1 MQTEVSPSDLVGVAE
16 IAMLEEAFKD
26 ALKCQM
32 QHAEECTVEVVARGV
47 SCMTSMNFCKVAQTI
62 HLLKMANDYKCAD
75 CTRYA
80 RDCWRIIPI

>member
-1 MQTEVSPSDLVGVAE
+1 
-16 IAMLEEAFKD
+16 
-26 ALKCQM
+26 
-32 QHAEECTVEVVARGV
+32 
-47 SCMTSMNFCKVAQTI
+47 MTSMNFCKVAQTI